1 MVASAVGTV
10 KLPDAPRVSVSAIV
24 LQHPA
29 ANAVLERTPTKAAS
43 QPFLDENTHNGW
55 LDCLGLNA

>member
-1 MVASAVGTV
+1 MVASAVETV
-10 KLPDAPRVSVSAIV
+10 KLQDAPRVSGSAIV

-29 ANAVLERTPTKAAS
+29 AKAVLERTVTKTAS
-43 QPFLDENTHNGW
+43 QPFLDDNTHNGW

>member
-1 MVASAVGTV
+1 MSSSAVETV
-10 KLPDAPRVSVSAIV
+10 KLPDAPRASGSAIV

-29 ANAVLERTPTKAAS
+29 AKAVLERAVAKTAS
-43 QPFLDENTHNGW
+43 QPFLDDNTHNGW